1 MKLVWLTSA
10 FLVAKRFFFF
20 SLLSFAVKTNQRLD
34 VRRMSNPYLY
44 LATLDILLSFRSNG
58 MLIIALAVQLC
69 ILESL
74 FVDKKKNVVFIH
86 LKAIKLYL
94 ICRGTSK
101 FKFFYPSL
109 SPTLKIVIT
118 MRYERVS
125 RAYDVFETC

>member
-74 FVDKKKNVVFIH
+74 FVDKKK
-86 LKAIKLYL
+86 
-94 ICRGTSK
+94 
-101 FKFFYPSL
+101 
-109 SPTLKIVIT
+109 
-118 MRYERVS
+118 M
-125 RAYDVFETC
+125 